1 MMTTIRPGLILIK
14 YAESVNIVPR
24 ALSEDDWDWPGEPG
38 LAPGAEKREQPS
50 HGHGEPRHR
59 IDEDTVSMSV
69 SFNTD
74 FLD

>member
-1 MMTTIRPGLILIK
+1 MMTTLRPGLILIK

-50 HGHGEPRHR
+50 HRHGEP
-59 IDEDTVSMSV
+59 T
-69 SFNTD
+69 
-74 FLD
+74 

>member
-38 LAPGAEKREQPS
+38 LAPGDIEERKTITWTWRANIEM
-50 HGHGEPRHR
+50 R
-59 IDEDTVSMSV
+59 ILSA
-69 SFNTD
+69 FQ
-74 FLD
+74 

>member
-38 LAPGAEKREQPS
+38 LAPGCREIENNHHMDMES
-50 HGHGEPRHR
+50 
-59 IDEDTVSMSV
+59 
-69 SFNTD
+69 
-74 FLD
+74 